1 MSFLAAILEIV
12 PGIEDRPH
20 IRRSGI
26 MTKRLYFG
34 NLSWDVTDDELTN
47 AVAPY
52 GNVVS
57 ARVVTDRE
65 TGRSRGFG
73 FVEVEEAD
81 AQSVIEAM
89 NGLTL
94 NGRVLTVNEARERTE
109 RPSFGGQRGGGRRRF

>member
-1 MSFLAAILEIV
+1 
-12 PGIEDRPH
+12 
-20 IRRSGI
+20 

-47 AVAPY
+47 AVSPY

-57 ARVVTDRE
+57 ARVITDRE

-94 NGRVLTVNEARERTE
+94 NGRELTVNEARERPE
-109 RPSFGGQRGGGRRRF
+109 RQSFGGPRGGGGGRRRF

>member
-1 MSFLAAILEIV
+1 MLIATLGIV

-65 TGRSRGFG
+65 TGRS
-73 FVEVEEAD
+73 EVR
-81 AQSVIEAM
+81 
-89 NGLTL
+89 LC
-94 NGRVLTVNEARERTE
+94 R
-109 RPSFGGQRGGGRRRF
+109 GRRSRCPERY